1 MVAMV
6 LYGIVLGGAV
16 VLLAA
21 SLGALREAIR
31 QRARLRGILLTAGL
45 AILSVVTIWAVL
57 I

>member
-1 MVAMV
+1 MI
-6 LYGIVLGGAV
+6 LYLIVLGGSI
-16 VLLAA
+16 VLLVA

-45 AILSVVTIWAVL
+45 AILSVVAIWAVL